1 MASAFGTL
9 LTPILKLFNS
19 ILAALVTLVR
29 KSLHRYTFLALSAFE
44 GLLSLQNHW
53 DELLSRRGPDTV
65 TDKNELKDAIQ
76 SLRALCLRSFPEFL
90 ADIKLS
96 ATSRSSDTSTKLTG
110 FTVSVCSSLVCRCKV
125 SIHIILQTVRYIT
138 KVPEVRSAVSSAL
151 LVLGDGNWKMGE
163 GVQVGQAREGDESA
177 ILEHFIGE
185 FSFCCSGH
193 DT

>member
-19 ILAALVTLVR
+19 ILVALVTLVK

-53 DELLSRRGPDTV
+53 DDLLSRRGPDTA
-65 TDKNELKDAIQ
+65 TDRNELKDAIQ

-96 ATSRSSDTSTKLTG
+96 ATSRGPDTSTKLTG
-110 FTVSVCSSLVCRCKV
+110 FTLSVCSFLVCRC
-125 SIHIILQTVRYIT
+125 
-138 KVPEVRSAVSSAL
+138 
-151 LVLGDGNWKMGE
+151 
-163 GVQVGQAREGDESA
+163 
-177 ILEHFIGE
+177 
-185 FSFCCSGH
+185 
-193 DT
+193 